1 MKGISVNQTERSI
14 RALIVDDEPPARR
27 RLTRML
33 EEIGGVDIVGQAR
46 TPNEIAQ
53 TLDLE
58 SGVDVVF
65 LDINMPGESGI
76 EFARRLGSSILVVFV
91 TAYAEH
97 AVEAFGIS
105 AVDYLLKPIEPH
117 RLEISVHRV
126 RERVLGLEKNRRESA
141 AHATPSWRE
150 GQIGLSIRGGVR
162 LVDYSD
168 VVVIL
173 AQDDYT
179 EVALAD
185 GSSELVGV
193 TMKTW
198 EDRLPSELFIRVH
211 RSAIICKKRL
221 RRLERTGS
229 RWLAWLGGYEQ
240 PIPVSRSVASEIRT
254 NLREQQA
261 LIG

>member
-1 MKGISVNQTERSI
+1 MKEILKHQSGQSI
-14 RALIVDDEPPARR
+14 RALIIDDEPPARR

-33 EEIGGVDIVGQAR
+33 EEIGGVEIVGQAR
-46 TPNEIAQ
+46 TSTEVAPSI
-53 TLDLE
+53 DLE
-58 SGVDVVF
+58 SDVDVVF
-65 LDINMPGESGI
+65 LDINMPGENGVA
-76 EFARRLGSSILVVFV
+76 FARRLGGATLVVFV

-105 AVDYLLKPIEPH
+105 AVDYLLKPIEPS
-117 RLEISVHRV
+117 RLAISVQRIK
-126 RERVLGLEKNRRESA
+126 ERISGFGSSKDENVPTA
-141 AHATPSWRE
+141 MPSWRE

-198 EDRLPSELFIRVH
+198 EERLPSELFVRVH
-211 RSAIICKKRL
+211 RSAIICKERL
-221 RRLERTGS
+221 RRLERSGS
-229 RWLAWLGGYEQ
+229 RWL
-240 PIPVSRSVASEIRT
+240 
-254 NLREQQA
+254 
-261 LIG
+261 